1 MYIYIVRYP
10 FHPFAGFIVFYY
22 ILCTVHYASIIHH
35 ANWSGDVAWRIL
47 RITTDF
53 HRFLGSRCNIQ
64 LPPTLPTIM
73 GSLIQMTWFQVSMI
87 FCREQ
92 CEWMHRPKRVTI
104 FMVEKSC
111 FKIWKSLWIYIHLF
125 VCKMEFVFSRKLFQI
140 SCKKKGL
147 WKTLD
152 ISPASKISFSKTN
165 PFRKSP
171 QFQLGIRHA
180 DTYSQAGY
188 PWTIGAT
195 KLGWWWPTRWFT
207 ALKGPSGVIVLF
219 FLGGRGEDKFLED
232 WKTKADEGRFVW

>member
-1 MYIYIVRYP
+1 M
-10 FHPFAGFIVFYY
+10 
-22 ILCTVHYASIIHH
+22 
-35 ANWSGDVAWRIL
+35 AWRIL

-92 CEWMHRPKRVTI
+92 CEWMHRPKRITV

-140 SCKKKGL
+140 SCQKKG
-147 WKTLD
+147 TLKN
-152 ISPASKISFSKTN
+152 IRHIPGLKNLFFQNKSFSEVPTV
-165 PFRKSP
+165 S
-171 QFQLGIRHA
+171 
-180 DTYSQAGY
+180 AGY
-188 PWTIGAT
+188 PPCRYI
-195 KLGWWWPTRWFT
+195 F
-207 ALKGPSGVIVLF
+207 PSWVSM
-219 FLGGRGEDKFLED
+219 DD
-232 WKTKADEGRFVW
+232 WSHETWMMMAYQMIYSS